1 MVISVSPFY
10 LTLACLLPKRL
21 GFVAQ
26 KLIAQHFNT
35 KGRGMIFFYAFF
47 LTNILEFF
55 LEVLNWQKP
64 APRGTRVKDMRA
76 NAIICPHIWR
86 PRRDSNSQPTDSKA
100 C

>member
-35 KGRGMIFFYAFF
+35 KGRGLKFISYKY
-47 LTNILEFF
+47 TRILS
-55 LEVLNWQKP
+55 
-64 APRGTRVKDMRA
+64 RGVELAKT
-76 NAIICPHIWR
+76 C
-86 PRRDSNSQPTDSKA
+86 SQRGQG
-100 C
+100 